1 MCKGPGERNGVKK
14 KKHQEVSIVA
24 VNKDILL
31 WGGVVSIRG
40 PPILWP
46 NDCSGTEFPQTVVS
60 PSFLS
65 PSFLLLTFP
74 PLQEAPQLESFCQ
87 FTTPSSLT
95 QKPAS
100 KYSKKGHIYAH
111 LTTVLKR

>member
-1 MCKGPGERNGVKK
+1 M

-31 WGGVVSIRG
+31 WGAWYPSEDHPSCG
-40 PPILWP
+40 PM
-46 NDCSGTEFPQTVVS
+46 TVQAPSFHRLVS